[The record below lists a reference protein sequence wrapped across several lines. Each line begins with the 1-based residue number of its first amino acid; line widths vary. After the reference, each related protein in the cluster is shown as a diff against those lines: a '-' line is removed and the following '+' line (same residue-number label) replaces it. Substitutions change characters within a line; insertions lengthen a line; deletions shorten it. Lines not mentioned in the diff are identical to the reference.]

1 MRFVRVI
8 SVCMALAATA
18 GARRSAAQDG
28 AWITF
33 LSHRAGEN
41 ALYRMHPD
49 GSDLQAIFGGELK
62 DTPGLPGGMK
72 WYRQPHWS
80 RQSPDGAY
88 FLSWAVDL
96 GQPLKRYHMPP
107 RFLLHLGRL
116 DGGPTRLITPDS
128 EEVFAWAPDS
138 QRFVYMRSLLRHPA
152 TDDHPLPPRSEL
164 VIAALD
170 CSGQQVILD
179 RSGIWLPHD
188 WSPDGKRMLVS
199 YKTSLNPQKASYAL
213 FELDLDAAKEEMSRA
228 RSSPKPPGPKDEDG
242 IPSGGGLRVV
252 LPLARTIGSSIARY
266 APDGKSI
273 ALFGSSLEPP
283 SDDLIDPA
291 RYPSGLELRVLDL
304 DGGNSRVLCR
314 EPDIFGGPICW
325 SPDGRQVLFAR
336 FNDKNAAI
344 KPVLEPPG
352 DIFTIW
358 SIGRDGTNLRR
369 LTTGW
374 CPDWRNR

>member
-8 SVCMALAATA
+8 SVCMAVAATA
-18 GARRSAAQDG
+18 GARCPAAKDG

-33 LSHRAGEN
+33 LSHRTGEN
-41 ALYRMHPD
+41 VLYRMHPD
-49 GSDLQAIFGGELK
+49 GSDLQPIFGGELK
-62 DTPGLPGGMK
+62 DTPGLPEGMK

-88 FLSWAVDL
+88 FLSWAIDL

-138 QRFVYMRSLLRHPA
+138 QRFVYMRSLKGHPA
-152 TDDHPLPPRSEL
+152 TVDHPLPPRSEF

-199 YKTSLNPQKASYAL
+199 YTTSQNPQKASYAL

-242 IPSGGGLRVV
+242 IPSGGGLR
-252 LPLARTIGSSIARY
+252 AG
-266 APDGKSI
+266 
-273 ALFGSSLEPP
+273 
-283 SDDLIDPA
+283 
-291 RYPSGLELRVLDL
+291 
-304 DGGNSRVLCR
+304 
-314 EPDIFGGPICW
+314 
-325 SPDGRQVLFAR
+325 
-336 FNDKNAAI
+336 AAA
-344 KPVLEPPG
+344 
-352 DIFTIW
+352 
-358 SIGRDGTNLRR
+358 
-369 LTTGW
+369 
-374 CPDWRNR
+374 